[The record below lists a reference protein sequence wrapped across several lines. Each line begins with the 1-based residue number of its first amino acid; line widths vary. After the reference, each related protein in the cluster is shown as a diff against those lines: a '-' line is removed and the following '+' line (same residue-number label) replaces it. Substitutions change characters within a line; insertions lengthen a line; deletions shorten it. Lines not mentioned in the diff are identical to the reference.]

1 MQRRHTRQKQIIQS
15 IIEGPGKHMT
25 AEEVAAV
32 LKETEPGIGMAT
44 VYRNLNQL
52 CEEGMIQK
60 LILNH
65 VHVYDG
71 NPNPHDH
78 FVCIRCGRIIDL
90 DCVDQKLIRKTEMDL
105 DIRILRSFT
114 VCEGICRKCGTEEEK
129 QWN

>member
-1 MQRRHTRQKQIIQS
+1 MKRRQTVQKQKIL
-15 IIEGPGKHMT
+15 EAAVGKGKHLT
-25 AEEVAAV
+25 AEDIAG
-32 LKETEPGIGMAT
+32 KTGIPQAT

-65 VHVYDG
+65 VNVYDG

-90 DCVDQKLIRKTEMDL
+90 DCMDQKLIRKTEKDL

-114 VCEGICRKCGTEEEK
+114 VCEGICRRCGTEEEK